1 MDAPRRAPSDL
12 TRFLAFV
19 LRHRRLVIGLPLLA
33 AVVTAGVVLVVPPR
47 YTARATVLP
56 AEDRGAGL
64 LSGMLAGMEGLA
76 SLGLGGL
83 GGEQQSME
91 ALVRSERIADRVAEE
106 FALDE
111 RYDTKRREDRL
122 RVWYRRLDAG
132 PTRQGLLGIEFTDRD
147 PEFATRVVGRLVELL
162 DEFNRELR
170 STSGGRSREF
180 LEGRR
185 DALRDR
191 LREIEAEMVQ
201 LQSENQGVALSADTE
216 SVVAAGASLLV
227 ERMRLEMDRAALLQN
242 LSPDAPAVRELD
254 VRIDALDRELG
265 RLPALN
271 TEMARL
277 RRELEV
283 VERTYAFV
291 TAQLE
296 EARLDELQDTRTL
309 DIIDPPVVPERKSWP
324 RRTRTVVLVAGLAF
338 ALGLG
343 LGAVAEAWPGR
354 EVGTGA

>member
-1 MDAPRRAPSDL
+1 MDDSRRAPSDL

-33 AVVTAGVVLVVPPR
+33 GVVTAVVVLVVPVR

-56 AEDRGAGL
+56 TEDRGAGL
-64 LSGMLAGMEGLA
+64 LSGLLAGMEGLS
-76 SLGLGGL
+76 SLGLGTL
-83 GGEQQSME
+83 GGEKQSME
-91 ALVRSERIADRVAEE
+91 ALVRSERIADRMAEE
-106 FALDE
+106 FDLDE
-111 RYDTKRREDRL
+111 RYKAKRREDRL
-122 RVWYRRLDAG
+122 RTWFRRLEAG

-147 PEFATRVVGRLVELL
+147 PEFAAAVVARLVEVL
-162 DEFNRELR
+162 DELNRELR

-185 DALRDR
+185 EALRDR
-191 LREIEAEMVQ
+191 LHEIEGEMVQ
-201 LQSENQGVALSADTE
+201 LQSKNKGVALSADTE

-227 ERMRLEMDRAALLQN
+227 ERMRLQMDREALLRN

-254 VRIDALDRELG
+254 VRIGALDRELG

-271 TEMARL
+271 SEMARL
-277 RRELEV
+277 TRELKA

-296 EARLDELQDTRTL
+296 EARLEEVKDTRTL

-324 RRTRTVVLVAGLAF
+324 RRGRTVVLVGALAF
-338 ALGLG
+338 VLALGLG
-343 LGAVAEAWPGR
+343 MVAEAWPGR
-354 EVGTGA
+354 EVDAGA